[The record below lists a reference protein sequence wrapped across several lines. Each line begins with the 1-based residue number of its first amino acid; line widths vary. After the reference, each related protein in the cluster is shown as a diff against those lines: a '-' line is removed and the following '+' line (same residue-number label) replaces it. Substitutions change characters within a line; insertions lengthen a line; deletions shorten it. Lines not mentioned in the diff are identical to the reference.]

1 MPPVLGASEE
11 KTNGTRLL
19 RLVIDGGT
27 CVLRELLHSIHL
39 PTTLQGVFN
48 NNKGNLEKLHFT
60 DKIITKPQWK
70 ILFPPSGDPPDSNL
84 FDVTLLHLLLRE
96 VCNLTAPSTGW
107 HKLPADSNVSR
118 EANIV
123 RIKC

>member
-1 MPPVLGASEE
+1 MPPVLDASEE

-27 CVLRELLHSIHL
+27 YVLKEFLHSKHR
-39 PTTLQGVFN
+39 PAALQGVFN
-48 NNKGNLEKLHFT
+48 NNKRILEQLHYE

-70 ILFPPSGDPPDSNL
+70 MLFPPSRDPPDSNL

-96 VCNLTAPSTGW
+96 VCDLTEPSKGW
-107 HKLPADSNVSR
+107 HRLPADSDVSP